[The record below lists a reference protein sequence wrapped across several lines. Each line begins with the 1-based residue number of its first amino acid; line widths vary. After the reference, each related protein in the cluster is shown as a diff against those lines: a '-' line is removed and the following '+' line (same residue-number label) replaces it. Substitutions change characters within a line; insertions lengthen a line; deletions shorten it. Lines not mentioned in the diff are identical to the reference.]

1 MLQEEE
7 FCCRDNSDRFA
18 LLLHYSGKEALTD
31 RLKQLVDTIAS
42 CQLDDVQEY
51 HILCNCGVKIIES
64 SAIKSTL
71 TFSGIGRIWL

>member
-1 MLQEEE
+1 MLQIPATKC
-7 FCCRDNSDRFA
+7 FRRKNSVAVTTLTVSA

-51 HILCNCGVKIIES
+51 HILCNCGVKDN
-64 SAIKSTL
+64 
-71 TFSGIGRIWL
+71 